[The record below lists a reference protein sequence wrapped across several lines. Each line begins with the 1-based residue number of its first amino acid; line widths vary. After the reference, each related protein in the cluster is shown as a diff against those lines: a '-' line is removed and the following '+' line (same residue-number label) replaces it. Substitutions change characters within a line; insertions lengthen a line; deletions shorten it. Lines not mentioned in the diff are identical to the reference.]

1 MPSCVD
7 VPLPGRSTM
16 GSSVS
21 KMCGPTAASAGGVAG
36 SRAYDDIDSGLLLL
50 GARDSE
56 APIPL

>member
-36 SRAYDDIDSGLLLL
+36 EWVYMTQKGGR
-50 GARDSE
+50 GAT
-56 APIPL
+56 APRVTEIA